1 MRLLHLQQA
10 PRLRTWWETCSE
22 DSTFRERQRA
32 ARGRDPHSTP
42 AKAGCC
48 CWLLST
54 AWHSSLLPLFLLPPH
69 FYWSSKM
76 SSTIFPSP
84 PPPPP
89 QTTTSRL
96 IYPKFHILCCFKQDQ
111 MLPETASRTR
121 GTGLNL
127 FWEGKP
133 YRIVCFHSAVRHS
146 S

>member
-1 MRLLHLQQA
+1 MQLLHLQHA

-22 DSTFRERQRA
+22 DSTLRERRRA
-32 ARGRDPHSTP
+32 AQGRDPHSTP

-48 CWLLST
+48 CCLLSKV
-54 AWHSSLLPLFLLPPH
+54 WHSSLLSLFFLLLT
-69 FYWSSKM
+69 
-76 SSTIFPSP
+76 STGAARCPLQFFPFLF
-84 PPPPP
+84 PP

-111 MLPETASRTR
+111 MLPETASKAR